1 VTRSSRSALK
11 DLRWGVFWGFA
22 LALGF
27 TAFAAIPAAIRALGP
42 QDDWTAGLSF
52 GELTMFYLGAGLL
65 GGALV
70 GLLRPFAQRWWGR
83 RLLGIIV
90 GLPVFFGGTAMVLDL
105 SEWNRFMWVWMG
117 IGGLIW
123 AQVMS
128 FVFEERSDSR
138 RPTQRMRRWRG
149 R

>member
-1 VTRSSRSALK
+1 VTRTWRSIREDLK
-11 DLRWGVFWGFA
+11 WGVLWGGV

-27 TAFAAIPAAIRALGP
+27 TAFAAIPAAIRSLVP

-52 GELTMFYLGAGLL
+52 GKLALFYLGAGLL

-70 GLLRPFAQRWWGR
+70 GLLRPAARHWWVR
-83 RLLGIIV
+83 RLLGIVV

-105 SEWNRFMWVWMG
+105 SEWSRAMWVWMG

-128 FVFEERSDSR
+128 FVFEERGVSER
-138 RPTQRMRRWRG
+138 TTPRMRRWREW
-149 R
+149 

>member
-1 VTRSSRSALK
+1 VL
-11 DLRWGVFWGFA
+11 WGLV

-27 TAFAAIPAAIRALGP
+27 TAFAAIPAAIRALVP
-42 QDDWTAGLSF
+42 QDNWTAGLSF
-52 GELTMFYLGAGLL
+52 GTLALFYLGAGLL

-70 GLLRPFAQRWWGR
+70 GLLRPAAQHWWGR
-83 RLLGIIV
+83 RLLGVVV
-90 GLPVFFGGTAMVLDL
+90 GLPIFLGGTAMVLEL
-105 SEWNRFMWVWMG
+105 SEWSRSMWVWMG
-117 IGGLIW
+117 VGGVIW

-138 RPTQRMRRWRG
+138 RSTQRMRRWKG